1 MFGGTLAGFQG
12 GLVSWSPEPDQ
23 FSLGVWCWADIG
35 PLRLG
40 VCPVRTKPPCR
51 GPATAGLPQQ
61 GPVMGVELPRAQTG
75 SHSLGQVCRPCHG
88 DRAPRAQLLLQGDQ
102 AAFVRSVM
110 GFATGS
116 PVYP

>member
-12 GLVSWSPEPDQ
+12 GLVSWSLEPDQ

-75 SHSLGQVCRPCHG
+75 ATVWARCAGPATAIGPPEPSCCSRETKLPSLGQ
-88 DRAPRAQLLLQGDQ
+88 
-102 AAFVRSVM
+102 
-110 GFATGS
+110 
-116 PVYP
+116 